1 MVADLRAP
9 TPSAAAELVAPN
21 LDDLHNQINHHQIQL
36 ERSINNQLNRIWQK
50 VDHLCDRHALQNPQK
65 KLDRQKEKLFI
76 LHHELSK
83 TMTHMVSLTKTKLKG
98 FEKELAVLSPFDILN
113 RGYSIGFTKHGRII
127 RKAKDLQDGETFILK
142 TGQGKLEAEKK
153 RVIG

>member
-1 MVADLRAP
+1 
-9 TPSAAAELVAPN
+9 
-21 LDDLHNQINHHQIQL
+21 
-36 ERSINNQLNRIWQK
+36 
-50 VDHLCDRHALQNPQK
+50 
-65 KLDRQKEKLFI
+65 
-76 LHHELSK
+76 
-83 TMTHMVSLTKTKLKG
+83 MVSLAKTKLKG